1 MEKVRLEDVVK
12 KTITG
17 EWGTEIKNDINDI
30 YVIRT
35 ADFNNDGTINY
46 ENILKR
52 NIKKDKIN
60 EKKLEIGDIIVEKSG
75 GTDKNPVGRVVFF
88 NKKDYLCLAN
98 NFTQVIRIK
107 ENINSKYIFYNLLYL
122 YKKGNTLKMFNK
134 TTGIQNLQMKQ
145 FLIQNIN
152 LVSLNEQNKI
162 VNKLD
167 KVQEIIDF
175 RKKQIEELDELIK
188 LQFIEMFGDPNI
200 VKNDEKI
207 ELKKIMIN
215 ANNGMARRGNDSD
228 GNIVLRLVELQ
239 RNYINYANVNRI
251 ILKDNEKKKYLLSQG
266 DILFARVN
274 GNPDNVGRCAYF
286 KDIGENVYYNDHII
300 RVKFDLGKINPIYL
314 CILLNDEYGKS
325 EFKNKIKTSAGQY
338 TISQDGIG
346 KVKILLPPIELQNKF
361 ADFVNQINKQ
371 KIILEKSLK
380 ETEELQDSLMN
391 KYFGE

>member
-1 MEKVRLEDVVK
+1 
-12 KTITG
+12 
-17 EWGTEIKNDINDI
+17 
-30 YVIRT
+30 
-35 ADFNNDGTINY
+35 
-46 ENILKR
+46 
-52 NIKKDKIN
+52 
-60 EKKLEIGDIIVEKSG
+60 
-75 GTDKNPVGRVVFF
+75 
-88 NKKDYLCLAN
+88 
-98 NFTQVIRIK
+98 
-107 ENINSKYIFYNLLYL
+107 
-122 YKKGNTLKMFNK
+122 MFNK

-145 FLIQNIN
+145 FLFQKIN
-152 LVSLNEQNKI
+152 LISLNEQNKI
-162 VNKLD
+162 VNILD
-167 KVQEIIDF
+167 KVQEIIDL
-175 RKKQIEELDELIK
+175 RKKQIEELEKIIK

-286 KDIGENVYYNDHII
+286 KDIGENVYHNDHII

-346 KVKILLPPIELQNKF
+346 KVEILLPPIELQNKF

-371 KIILEKSLK
+371 KIIIEKSLK
-380 ETEELQDSLMN
+380 ETEELKESLMN
-391 KYFGE
+391 KYFRD